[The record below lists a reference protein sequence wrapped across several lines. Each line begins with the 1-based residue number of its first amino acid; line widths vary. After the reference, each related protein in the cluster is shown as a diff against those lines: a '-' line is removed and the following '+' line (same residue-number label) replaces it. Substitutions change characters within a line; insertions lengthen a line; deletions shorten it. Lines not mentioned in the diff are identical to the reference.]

1 MHSPPTTSPAT
12 KLLIALQWAAILTS
26 FKKLHSNAKS
36 WPSKLAG
43 GSASGNQESGCLTVT
58 QLTLHLFIR
67 LTKIH
72 EHFNGIVSLV
82 PSNVFSQGLL
92 SKNPSIDVPFLD
104 NSVSFRGKLKA

>member
-1 MHSPPTTSPAT
+1 MKPHGFALPS
-12 KLLIALQWAAILTS
+12 ALQCAASLTS
-26 FKKLHSNAKS
+26 LKKLHSNAKS

-43 GSASGNQESGCLTVT
+43 WGSASGNQESDCLTVT